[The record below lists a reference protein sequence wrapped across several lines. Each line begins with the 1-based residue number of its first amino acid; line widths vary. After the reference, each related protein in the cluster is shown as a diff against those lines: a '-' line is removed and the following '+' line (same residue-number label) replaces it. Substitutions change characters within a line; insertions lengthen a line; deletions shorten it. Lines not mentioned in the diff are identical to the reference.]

1 MQQAGSEEGPAFLS
15 RGVCDNTEIV
25 VKGPFP
31 VKEAVLYIL
40 VEKSV
45 FLCQDSVCMG
55 V

>member
-1 MQQAGSEEGPAFLS
+1 MQQAGSEEGPAFYIS
-15 RGVCDNTEIV
+15 GRMRQTEIV

-31 VKEAVLYIL
+31 VKEAVLCIL